1 MATEYLDLDDAIDG
15 HAEAVELSV
24 EQAKNALL
32 NLGQLESALAR
43 PQNAAIY
50 ENADIVR
57 QAATLF
63 WGIASSQAFS
73 DGNKRT
79 AVVLLRAFLNLNGY
93 DLTLSDDERFEL
105 TLAVAATHA
114 SLTEVE
120 SRLRPSV
127 VPL

>member
-1 MATEYLDLDDAIDG
+1 M
-15 HAEAVELSV
+15 
-24 EQAKNALL
+24 EQAKHDLL
-32 NLGQLESALAR
+32 NPGQLESALLRA
-43 PQNAAIY
+43 QNAAIY
-50 ENADIVR
+50 EEADIVR

-63 WGIASSQAFS
+63 WGIASSQAFK

-114 SLTEVE
+114 SLDEVE
-120 SRLRPSV
+120 TRLRPAIV
-127 VPL
+127 AI

>member
-1 MATEYLDLDDAIDG
+1 LATEYLDLDDAFDA
-15 HAEAVELSV
+15 HAEALEISV
-24 EQAKNALL
+24 EDAKAALL
-32 NLGQLESALAR
+32 NPAQLESALAR
-43 PQNAAIY
+43 PRNAAVY
-50 ENADIVR
+50 EGADMVR

-63 WGIASSQAFS
+63 WGVASMQAFS

-105 TLAVAATHA
+105 TLAVAATGA
-114 SLTEVE
+114 SLGEVE
-120 SRLRPSV
+120 ARLRTVV